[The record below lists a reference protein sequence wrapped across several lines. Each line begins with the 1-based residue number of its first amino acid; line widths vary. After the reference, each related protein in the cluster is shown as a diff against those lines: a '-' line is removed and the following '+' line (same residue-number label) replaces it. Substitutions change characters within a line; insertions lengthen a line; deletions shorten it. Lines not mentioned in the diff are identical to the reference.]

1 MRRES
6 LAAGALLCVGV
17 ALAAVQ
23 ATAFDGGV
31 TTATLVRSGPM
42 LAVAGAVVY
51 GGAWLL
57 RNGAPA
63 GDADRILA
71 WTLGGGVTVGAVVVL
86 AAIGR
91 AVPAVGALAVDGAT
105 GGVLAGLLVGLY
117 DARGRARREEVESF
131 ARRVSALNQ
140 YGKALNNSA
149 TVDEVSALCVEA
161 VEYLVAGDGAAF
173 VLVDDG
179 ATGVSSVADEVSPE
193 TDGAPA
199 ETDGERDES
208 SAGGTGGPAGE
219 ASATGD
225 GIDEVDVTVVDSTL
239 RGDDE
244 LRVLEALARDV
255 DTDDDVEAVR
265 YAETDVSLGAAD
277 PDAALVIP
285 VPTPGGRALIVSLST
300 EAELAYGDDDVDLLE
315 TLAAHVSTALDHVAA
330 SGDRRAL
337 AGGDSRL

>member
-140 YGKALNNSA
+140 YGKALNNSS

-179 ATGVSSVADEVSPE
+179 AHEQTATDADVGADGAPPE
-193 TDGAPA
+193 TDGV
-199 ETDGERDES
+199 G
-208 SAGGTGGPAGE
+208 GE
-219 ASATGD
+219 ASTAETGD
-225 GIDEVDVTVVDSTL
+225 EASAAEDGADEADVTVVDSTL

-255 DTDDDVEAVR
+255 DTDDVEAVR
-265 YAETDVSLGAAD
+265 YAETGVSLGAAD

-285 VPTPGGRALIVSLST
+285 VPTASGRALIVSLST
-300 EAELAYGDDDVDLLE
+300 DAALAYGDDDVDLLE